1 MSKNLFFMKLLS
13 SLTVSIGK
21 RVRREGACHMKQ
33 TRLFSWLFMLALSFL
48 LVIPSFTALANAK
61 VYHVPIKDNVEK
73 GLFAFLER
81 AFEEAEEQNA
91 EAIVLEIHTPGGF
104 TDAAKDIGKL
114 IDQSRL
120 RVIAFINS
128 DAHSAGAFIAL
139 HAGGI
144 YMAQNATIG
153 AAGIIDGEG
162 NTADEKAESA
172 WLAAMEAAAISS
184 GRNPLYA
191 RAMAD
196 KNEDLPQYRAPVGE
210 FLTLTA
216 DEAYQVGYSEGTA
229 NNLMEVLQQAGIE
242 DSEVVAVEPTLAE
255 NIARIVTNPIVVP
268 ILLSIASL
276 GLVLELYSP
285 GFGVPG
291 TMALS
296 AFGLFF
302 FGHSIAG
309 FAGYETIIMFIIGF
323 IMLVLE
329 LFVPGGIVGIIGG
342 VLIII
347 SLLFAGASV
356 MHMAYS
362 IIIAMF
368 IAMIGMVILMKFFG
382 KKLHVFNKL
391 VLRDATT
398 TEEGYVSNT
407 NRVELIGR
415 IGEAVTPLRPAGVII
430 VDYERIDAVSE
441 GNNID
446 KGKQVEV
453 IKVEGSR
460 IVVREI

>member
-1 MSKNLFFMKLLS
+1 LF
-13 SLTVSIGK
+13 
-21 RVRREGACHMKQ
+21 
-33 TRLFSWLFMLALSFL
+33 
-48 LVIPSFTALANAK
+48 
-61 VYHVPIKDNVEK
+61 
-73 GLFAFLER
+73 
-81 AFEEAEEQNA
+81 
-91 EAIVLEIHTPGGF
+91 
-104 TDAAKDIGKL
+104 
-114 IDQSRL
+114 DQSPL

-128 DAHSAGAFIAL
+128 KAHSAGAFIAL
-139 HAGGI
+139 HAGEI
-144 YMAQNATIG
+144 YMSQNATIG

-172 WLAAMEAAAISS
+172 WWAAMEAAAISS
-184 GRNPLYA
+184 GRDPEFA

-196 KNEDLPQYRAPVGE
+196 KSVDLRDFRAPVGE

-216 DEAYQVGYSEGTA
+216 DEALQVGYSEGTA
-229 NNLMEVLQQAGIE
+229 NSLQEVLQQAGIE
-242 DSEVVAVEPTLAE
+242 DSEVIAVEPTLAE

-268 ILLSIASL
+268 ILLSVASL

-302 FGHSIAG
+302 FGHTIAG
-309 FAGYETIIMFIIGF
+309 FAGYETIIIFIIG
-323 IMLVLE
+323 LVLLLLE
-329 LFVPGGIVGIIGG
+329 FFVPGGIVGIIGG
-342 VLIII
+342 ALIII
-347 SLLFAGASV
+347 SLLFAGASIT
-356 MHMAYS
+356 HMAYS

-368 IAMIGMVILMKFFG
+368 IAVIGMVILMKFFG

-398 TEEGYVSNT
+398 TEEGYVSNM

-415 IGEAVTPLRPAGVII
+415 VGEAITPLRPAGVISI
-430 VDYERIDAVSE
+430 DHERIDAVSD
-441 GNNID
+441 GSYID

-460 IVVREI
+460 IVVREFIKKMEE

>member
-1 MSKNLFFMKLLS
+1 MK
-13 SLTVSIGK
+13 
-21 RVRREGACHMKQ
+21 R
-33 TRLFSWLFMLALSFL
+33 TRIFSWLFMLTLSFL
-48 LVIPSFTALANAK
+48 LVIPSLTALANAK
-61 VYHVPIKDNVEK
+61 VYHAPIEDNVEK
-73 GLFAFLER
+73 GLLAFLER

-104 TDAAKDIGKL
+104 VDAAQDIGKL
-114 IDQSRL
+114 IDQSPL

-128 DAHSAGAFIAL
+128 KAHSAGAFIAL
-139 HAGGI
+139 HADEI
-144 YMAQNATIG
+144 YMSQNATIG

-172 WLAAMEAAAISS
+172 WLAEMEAAAISS
-184 GRNPLYA
+184 GRDPEYA

-196 KNEDLPQYRAPVGE
+196 KNIDLPQFRAPIGK
-210 FLTLTA
+210 FLTLRA
-216 DEAYQVGYSEGTA
+216 DEALQVGYSEGTA
-229 NNLMEVLQQAGIE
+229 NTLQEVLQKAGIE
-242 DSEVVAVEPTLAE
+242 DAQVIAEEPTLAE

-291 TMALS
+291 TMSLS

-309 FAGYETIIMFIIGF
+309 FAGYETIIIFVIGL
-323 IMLVLE
+323 IMLLLE
-329 LFVPGGIVGIIGG
+329 FFVPGGIVGIIGG
-342 VLIII
+342 ALIII

-356 MHMAYS
+356 THMAYS

-368 IAMIGMVILMKFFG
+368 IAVIGMVILMKFFG

-391 VLRDATT
+391 ILRDATT

-415 IGEAVTPLRPAGVII
+415 VGEAVTPLRPAGVII
-430 VDYERIDAVSE
+430 IDNERIDAVSE
-441 GNNID
+441 GSYID

-460 IVVREI
+460 IVVRESIKKMEE

>member
-1 MSKNLFFMKLLS
+1 MK
-13 SLTVSIGK
+13 
-21 RVRREGACHMKQ
+21 R
-33 TRLFSWLFMLALSFL
+33 TRIFSWLFMLTLSFL
-48 LVIPSFTALANAK
+48 LVIPSLTALANAK
-61 VYHVPIKDNVEK
+61 VYHVPIEDNVEK
-73 GLFAFLER
+73 GLLAFLER

-104 TDAAKDIGKL
+104 VDAAQDIGKL
-114 IDQSRL
+114 IDQSPL

-128 DAHSAGAFIAL
+128 KAHSAGAFIAL
-139 HAGGI
+139 HADEI
-144 YMAQNATIG
+144 YMSQNATIG

-172 WLAAMEAAAISS
+172 WLAEMEAAAISS
-184 GRNPLYA
+184 GRNPYYA

-196 KNEDLPQYRAPVGE
+196 KSIDLSQFRAPIGK
-210 FLTLTA
+210 FLTLRA
-216 DEAYQVGYSEGTA
+216 DEALQVGYSEGTA
-229 NNLMEVLQQAGIE
+229 NTLQEVLQKAGIE
-242 DSEVVAVEPTLAE
+242 DAQVIAEEPTLAE

-291 TMALS
+291 TMSLS

-309 FAGYETIIMFIIGF
+309 FAGYETIIIFVIGL
-323 IMLVLE
+323 IMLLLE
-329 LFVPGGIVGIIGG
+329 FFVPGGIVGIIGG
-342 VLIII
+342 ALIII

-356 MHMAYS
+356 THMAYS

-368 IAMIGMVILMKFFG
+368 IAVIGMVILMKFFG

-415 IGEAVTPLRPAGVII
+415 VGDAITPLRPAGVII
-430 VDYERIDAVSE
+430 IDNERIDAVSE
-441 GNNID
+441 GSYID

-460 IVVREI
+460 IVVRESIKKTEE

>member
-1 MSKNLFFMKLLS
+1 MK
-13 SLTVSIGK
+13 
-21 RVRREGACHMKQ
+21 R
-33 TRLFSWLFMLALSFL
+33 TRFFSWLFMLTLSFL
-48 LVIPSFTALANAK
+48 LVIPSLTALANAK
-61 VYHVPIKDNVEK
+61 VYHVPIEENVEK
-73 GLFAFLER
+73 GLLAFLER
-81 AFEEAEEQNA
+81 AFEEAEAQQA

-104 TDAAKDIGKL
+104 TDAAEKIGML
-114 IDQSRL
+114 LDQSPL
-120 RVIAFINS
+120 KVIAFINS
-128 DAHSAGAFIAL
+128 KAHSAGAFIAL
-139 HAGGI
+139 HADEI
-144 YMAQNATIG
+144 YMSQNATIG

-172 WLAAMEAAAISS
+172 WWAAMEAAAISS
-184 GRNPLYA
+184 ERDPKYA

-196 KNEDLPQYRAPVGE
+196 KNEDLPQFRAPVGE

-216 DEAYQVGYSEGTA
+216 DEALQVKYSEGTA
-229 NNLMEVLQQAGIE
+229 NTLQEVLQKAGIE
-242 DSEVVAVEPTLAE
+242 DPEVIAVEPTLAE

-302 FGHSIAG
+302 FGHTIAG
-309 FAGYETIIMFIIGF
+309 FAGYETIIMFIIG
-323 IMLVLE
+323 LVLLLLE
-329 LFVPGGIVGIIGG
+329 FFVPGGIVGIIGG
-342 VLIII
+342 ALIII
-347 SLLFAGASV
+347 SLLFAGASIT
-356 MHMAYS
+356 HMAYS

-368 IAMIGMVILMKFFG
+368 IAVIGMVILMKFFG

-407 NRVELIGR
+407 NRIELIGR
-415 IGEAVTPLRPAGVII
+415 VGEAITALRPAGVISI
-430 VDYERIDAVSE
+430 DYERIDAVSD
-441 GNNID
+441 GSYID

-460 IVVREI
+460 IVVREFIKKMEE

>member
-1 MSKNLFFMKLLS
+1 MK
-13 SLTVSIGK
+13 
-21 RVRREGACHMKQ
+21 R
-33 TRLFSWLFMLALSFL
+33 TRFFSWLFMLTLSLL
-48 LVIPSFTALANAK
+48 LVTPSLTALANAK
-61 VYHVPIKDNVEK
+61 VYHVPIEENVEK
-73 GLFAFLER
+73 GLLAFLER
-81 AFEEAEEQNA
+81 AFEEAEEHQA

-104 TDAAKDIGKL
+104 VDAARKIGML
-114 IDQSRL
+114 LDQSPL

-128 DAHSAGAFIAL
+128 EAHSAGAFIAL
-139 HAGGI
+139 HADEI
-144 YMAQNATIG
+144 YMSQNATIG

-184 GRNPLYA
+184 ERDPKYA

-196 KNEDLPQYRAPVGE
+196 KQMDLSDFRAPVGE
-210 FLTLTA
+210 FLTLRA
-216 DEAYQVGYSEGTA
+216 DEALQVGYSEGTA
-229 NNLMEVLQQAGIE
+229 NNLTEVLQKAGIE

-291 TMALS
+291 TMSLS

-302 FGHSIAG
+302 FGHTIAG
-309 FAGYETIIMFIIGF
+309 FAGYETIILFIIG
-323 IMLVLE
+323 LVLLLLE
-329 LFVPGGIVGIIGG
+329 FFVPGGIVGIIGG
-342 VLIII
+342 ALIII

-356 MHMAYS
+356 THMAYS

-368 IAMIGMVILMKFFG
+368 IALIGMVILMKFFG

-430 VDYERIDAVSE
+430 IENERIDAVSE
-441 GNNID
+441 GSYID

-460 IVVREI
+460 IVVRESIKKMEE

>member
-1 MSKNLFFMKLLS
+1 
-13 SLTVSIGK
+13 
-21 RVRREGACHMKQ
+21 MKQ
-33 TRLFSWLFMLALSFL
+33 TRLFSWLFMLTLSFL
-48 LVIPSFTALANAK
+48 LVIPSLTALANAK
-61 VYHVPIKDNVEK
+61 VYHVPIEDNVEK
-73 GLFAFLER
+73 GLLAFLER

-104 TDAAKDIGKL
+104 VDAAEKIGML
-114 IDQSRL
+114 IDQSPL

-128 DAHSAGAFIAL
+128 KAHSAGAFIAL
-139 HAGGI
+139 HAGEI
-144 YMAQNATIG
+144 YMSENATIG

-184 GRNPLYA
+184 ELDPLYA

-196 KNEDLPQYRAPVGE
+196 KNIDLPQFRAPVGE

-216 DEAYQVGYSEGTA
+216 DEALQVGYSKGTA
-229 NNLMEVLQQAGIE
+229 NSLQEVLQKAGIE
-242 DSEVVAVEPTLAE
+242 GSEVVAVEPTLAE

-309 FAGYETIIMFIIGF
+309 FAGYETIIMFIIG
-323 IMLVLE
+323 LVLLLLE
-329 LFVPGGIVGIIGG
+329 FFVPGGIVGIIGG
-342 VLIII
+342 ALIII

-356 MHMAYS
+356 THMAYS

-368 IAMIGMVILMKFFG
+368 IAVIGMVILMKFFG

-407 NRVELIGR
+407 NRIELIGR
-415 IGEAVTPLRPAGVII
+415 VGEAVTPLRPAGVIVI
-430 VDYERIDAVSE
+430 DHERIDAVSE
-441 GNNID
+441 GSYID

-460 IVVREI
+460 IVVREFIKKMEE